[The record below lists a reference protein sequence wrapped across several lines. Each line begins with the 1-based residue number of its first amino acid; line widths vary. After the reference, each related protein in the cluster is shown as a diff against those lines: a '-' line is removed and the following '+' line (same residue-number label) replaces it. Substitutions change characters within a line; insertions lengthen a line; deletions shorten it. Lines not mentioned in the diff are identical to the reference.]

1 MIMCLPGAAHRDER
15 NFPDP
20 DTCDVR
26 RKIGR
31 TMAFGYGAHHCLGV
45 ALARLEG
52 RIVLEEMLKRFPT
65 WEVDEENAKMTPGF
79 LTRGWESMPVFV

>member
-1 MIMCLPGAAHRDER
+1 
-15 NFPDP
+15 
-20 DTCDVR
+20 
-26 RKIGR
+26 
-31 TMAFGYGAHHCLGV
+31 MAFGYGAHHCLGV

-52 RIVLEEMLKRFPT
+52 RIVLEEVLKRFPT